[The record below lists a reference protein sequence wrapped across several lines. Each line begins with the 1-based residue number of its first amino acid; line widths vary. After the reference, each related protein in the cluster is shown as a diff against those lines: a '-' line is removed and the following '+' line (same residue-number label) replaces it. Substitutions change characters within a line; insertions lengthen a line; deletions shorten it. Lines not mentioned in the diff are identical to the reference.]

1 MSFMSFHI
9 DGTEQ
14 TGRTKILTCPAADTT
29 LHIDYRNLWRILVF
43 RYTRH
48 HLYGSRRTM
57 ACTVATLHTI
67 RQWYA
72 IFLYPHGMPY
82 LNGDLSALVIGRIAP
97 AGHTSEH
104 FVHSGLQ

>member
-1 MSFMSFHI
+1 MHLMSCHI
-9 DGTEQ
+9 NGAER
-14 TGRTKILTCPAADTT
+14 TGRTKVLTRPTTDTFFY
-29 LHIDYRNLWRILVF
+29 IYYRNLWRILVF

-82 LNGDLSALVIGRIAP
+82 LNG
-97 AGHTSEH
+97 
-104 FVHSGLQ
+104 